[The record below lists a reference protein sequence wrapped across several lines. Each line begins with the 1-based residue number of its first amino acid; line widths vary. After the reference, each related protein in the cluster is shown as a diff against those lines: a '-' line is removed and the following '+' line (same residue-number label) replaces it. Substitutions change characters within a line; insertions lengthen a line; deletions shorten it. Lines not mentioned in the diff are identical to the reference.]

1 MTEQMMHLV
10 MQLGLIILC
19 AFGGGRAARRLGLPA
34 VLGELTIGM
43 LIGPYFLGGFSLP
56 GFPNGIFPMTGEFP
70 VSTELFGMTTVGSIL
85 LLFVVG
91 IETDLNLFL
100 RFSVAGLAVG
110 FGGALV
116 SFVLGDA
123 CTVFFFQFVLGRDIH
138 FLSAIPLFMGVI
150 SSATSVGIS
159 ARILSE
165 NDRVGSPE
173 GVTILSGAVID
184 DILGVLMLS
193 MVVAVSQSGKVEWGH
208 VGGTA
213 LAAILTWL
221 GVTIPGLLLV
231 RWLGKFFNRI
241 RDVAMF
247 SIVCLGVA
255 MVVSGLFEHAGLAMI
270 IGAYVVGLA
279 LSQTPLAF
287 VVQSQLAMLYKLLIP
302 VFFCVMGM
310 LIDFRSFGEPR
321 IALFG
326 ILYTLAAIAAKLL
339 GCSIPS
345 LFLGFSGIG
354 ALRIGLGMI
363 PRGEVALIISAIGL
377 SSGILTNDVFAVA
390 MIMTVA
396 STLFTPYLL
405 VLSIRNKK
413 PSLRDAGKEPSGEM
427 ESLVLKMPS
436 SSVADLFRSRLV
448 DFLRREDFNVNVIDF
463 VENVY
468 HVYRD
473 DFSMTVK
480 VPLNTLIINC
490 KSNDLPLV
498 KAVLLELFSG
508 LDRIL
513 REFQSCVRSRE
524 ILKTMM
530 MPDVKSPETRPFPLS
545 PLRQIKPYALECDL
559 KGKTKEEVLD
569 ELLSIMVRVGDLKEE
584 NRRQARIDLLDRER
598 GMSTGL
604 QNGIALPHCKTDAV
618 EQLCAVFGLHR
629 EGIDFEAMDGN
640 PCHLFV
646 LILSPK
652 SRPGEYLKF
661 VAGLSLAL
669 SDSRKRQELLSAR
682 DNRTL
687 YRLLAES

>member
-19 AFGGGRAARRLGLPA
+19 AFGGGRVARRLGLPS

-43 LIGPYFLGGFSLP
+43 LIGPYFLGGLALP
-56 GFPNGIFPMTGEFP
+56 GFPGGVFPMTGEFP
-70 VSTELFGMTTVGSIL
+70 VSTELYGITTVGSIL
-85 LLFVVG
+85 LLFLVG
-91 IETDLNLFL
+91 METDLNLFL
-100 RFSVAGLAVG
+100 RYSVTGLAVG
-110 FGGALV
+110 LGGALV
-116 SFVLGDA
+116 SFILGDVCTVLFFQAVLGKES
-123 CTVFFFQFVLGRDIH
+123 H

-184 DILGVLMLS
+184 DILGVILLS
-193 MVVAVSQSGKVEWGH
+193 IVVAVSQSGRVEWSH
-208 VGGTA
+208 VGSTA
-213 LAAILTWL
+213 LIAIVTWL

-231 RWLGKFFNRI
+231 RRMGGLFNRI
-241 RDVAMF
+241 RDIAMF
-247 SIVCLGVA
+247 SIICLGVA
-255 MVVSGLFEHAGLAMI
+255 MVVAGLFEHAGLAMI
-270 IGAYVVGLA
+270 IGAYAVGLA
-279 LSQTPLAF
+279 MSQTPLAF

-310 LIDFRSFGEPR
+310 LIDFRSFAEPQ

-326 ILYTLAAIAAKLL
+326 ILYTLVAIAAKLL
-339 GCSIPS
+339 GCSVPS
-345 LFLGFSGIG
+345 YYFGFSKTG
-354 ALRIGLGMI
+354 ALRVGLGMI
-363 PRGEVALIISAIGL
+363 PRGEVALIIAAIGL
-377 SSGILTNDVFAVA
+377 SSGILTNNVFAVA
-390 MIMTVA
+390 MMMTVA
-396 STLFTPYLL
+396 STLFTPWLL
-405 VLSIRNKK
+405 VLSLRTNK

-427 ESLVLKMPS
+427 ECLELEMPS

-473 DFSMTVK
+473 DFSMTIK
-480 VPLNTLIINC
+480 APLNTLVINC
-490 KSNDLPLV
+490 KSSDLPLV

-513 REFQSCVRSRE
+513 REFQGCVRSKE

-530 MPDVKSPETRPFPLS
+530 MPDAKPLESRPSPGS
-545 PLRQIKPYALECDL
+545 SLRQIKPYALECDL
-559 KGKTKEEVLD
+559 KGGTKEEVLD

-584 NRRQARIDLLDRER
+584 NRDRARRDLLERER
-598 GMSTGL
+598 SMSTGL

-618 EQLCAVFGLHR
+618 EELSSVFGIHR
-629 EGIDFEAMDGN
+629 KGIDFQSMDGN

-669 SDSRKRQELLSAR
+669 SDSRKRQEILSAQ
-682 DNRTL
+682 DNQTL
-687 YRLLAES
+687 YRLLSES